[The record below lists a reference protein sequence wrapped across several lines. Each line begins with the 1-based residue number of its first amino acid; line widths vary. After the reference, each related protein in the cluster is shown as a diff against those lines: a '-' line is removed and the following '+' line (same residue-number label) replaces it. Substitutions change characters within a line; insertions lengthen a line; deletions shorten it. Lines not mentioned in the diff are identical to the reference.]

1 MVRRV
6 LAHPLFGPGLAIAA
20 FGWGSLVVLFLIVGP
35 GLGPWADTLLTAC
48 FGWNAE
54 TRRYRL
60 DTLILGLL
68 QPPLLVG
75 VLALF
80 YADELR
86 AFLRSRAG
94 RAIGFVAPGV
104 FVGLAAYLL
113 ATGEVSAS
121 GTPPNPAALPAPIR
135 QGSPAPPFRLVSH
148 RGEVVTAEGL
158 RGAPVALTF
167 VYAGCH
173 ASCPVLLARLKALDA
188 REPGDVLFLAVTLDP
203 ERDTPA
209 ALAAHAV
216 RWGLG
221 RRSERNA
228 RRGGSSSAWGGLP
241 GRTAS
246 VVRALAKAA
255 AAGYSWS
262 VASAFP
268 RSWWQEGPPEWVTSR
283 RARVPASPTRDC
295 HPCSTSHHVRI
306 RCAAAWPVRNGATAA
321 TPAPP
326 WALFARRPA
335 PPAGASTT
343 SVPGS
348 KR

>member
-20 FGWGSLVVLFLIVGP
+20 FGWGSLVVGFLIVGP
-35 GLGPWADTLLTAC
+35 GLSPWTDALLRAC

-60 DTLILGLL
+60 DTLILALL
-68 QPPLLVG
+68 QPPLFVG
-75 VLALF
+75 VVALF

-121 GTPPNPAALPAPIR
+121 GAPPNPAALPAPIR
-135 QGSPAPPFRLVSH
+135 QGSPAPPFRLASH

-167 VYAGCH
+167 VSASCH

-188 REPGDVLFLAVTLDP
+188 REAGDVLFLAVTLDP

-221 RRSERNA
+221 RRWHLLTGEA
-228 RRGGSSSAWGGLP
+228 GAVRRLVAAYGVQWTRLPDGEIAHENVVVLLDRAGRVAFTYRGLAHP
-241 GRTAS
+241 ETR
-246 VVRALAKAA
+246 AA
-255 AAGYSWS
+255 ADLARLVRERG
-262 VASAFP
+262 
-268 RSWWQEGPPEWVTSR
+268 RSP
-283 RARVPASPTRDC
+283 
-295 HPCSTSHHVRI
+295 
-306 RCAAAWPVRNGATAA
+306 
-321 TPAPP
+321 
-326 WALFARRPA
+326 
-335 PPAGASTT
+335 
-343 SVPGS
+343 
-348 KR
+348 